1 MPSATTADRSDS
13 IAPRNAIV
21 AASGMREINLS
32 GYGIGSCAARRELG
46 MPPNLVPIVSTEYPN
61 RERRILKIEAH
72 PIAIKNPGQ

>member
-21 AASGMREINLS
+21 AASGMRDINLS
-32 GYGIGSCAARRELG
+32 GDVIGSCRAGSELR

-61 RERRILKIEAH
+61 RERRILTMAAN